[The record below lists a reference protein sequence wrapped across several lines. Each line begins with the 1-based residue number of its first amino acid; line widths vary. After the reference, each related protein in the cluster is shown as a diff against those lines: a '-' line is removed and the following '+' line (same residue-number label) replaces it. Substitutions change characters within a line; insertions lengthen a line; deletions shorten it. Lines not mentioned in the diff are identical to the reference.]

1 VIKRIALDYANSAP
15 VKVSDGACERLQL
28 PLAFWPAYTSSA
40 PSHSMQTGNSNAAGN
55 V

>member
-1 VIKRIALDYANSAP
+1 VIKGIALDYANSAP
-15 VKVSDGACERLQL
+15 VKFSDGACEKLRL
-28 PLAFWPAYTSSA
+28 PLACWPAYTSGA